1 MPSLSLSGPRLE
13 KLSEALRDA
22 FAVQRLKEMLKFKLG
37 KRLEDLSLGSD
48 YMEIVFELITAAEA
62 EGWTAELIVAARQ
75 SNPGNSLLTA
85 LAEEVSLAASAPTL
99 ERTIREKV
107 PYLDVELFRKKLGE
121 IEGQVCRIEIASAR
135 RTVYGTGFLL
145 GPDVL
150 MTNHH
155 VMKGVI
161 EGQADPAAV
170 VCRFDYKRLSSAVVS
185 EGTPFKLAA
194 DWLIDHTP
202 PSQIDVAPPPKSGTP
217 KPDELDYALVRLA
230 DAPGDR
236 PVGSRSEPGAAKR
249 GYLSVGTPRIPE
261 AESPLL
267 IMQHPDSAPLKLA
280 IDMSGVIGVNANRT
294 RITYRVN
301 TEGGSSGAP
310 CFGTDWELLALHH
323 SGDPN
328 FDPDHKPQ
336 YNEGIPM
343 EAILNLLSQ
352 RGKRQALGGG

>member
-1 MPSLSLSGPRLE
+1 MPSLNLSGQLLE
-13 KLSEALRDA
+13 QLSGALRDA
-22 FAVQRLKEMLKFKLG
+22 FPVQRLREMLRFKLG

-75 SNPGNSLLTA
+75 SNPGNAHLTA
-85 LAEEVSLAASAPTL
+85 LAEEVALGTSPPTL

-107 PYLDVELFRKKLGE
+107 PYLDVEIFRTKLGE
-121 IEGQVCRIEIASAR
+121 VEARVCRIEIATPRS
-135 RTVYGTGFLL
+135 TVYGTGFLL

-155 VMKGVI
+155 VMDSVI
-161 EGQADPAAV
+161 AGKVAPAAV
-170 VCRFDYKRLSSAVVS
+170 VCRFDYKRLSSTVVS

-194 DWLIDHTP
+194 DWLIDYSP
-202 PSQIDVAPPPKSGTP
+202 PSPIDVAPPPKTGTP
-217 KPDELDYALVRLA
+217 KLDELDYALVRLA

-236 PVGSRSEPGAAKR
+236 PVGTKAEPGAAKR
-249 GYLSVGTPRIPE
+249 GYISVTTPRIPE

-294 RITYRVN
+294 RLTYKVN

-328 FDPDHKPQ
+328 FDFDHKPQ
-336 YNEGIPM
+336 YNEGIPL
-343 EAILNLLSQ
+343 EAILNLLTE